1 MTSHSNI
8 DQLTD
13 RQIIDLILQDG
24 KSKYFELLYNRYHG
38 RVKDKCFSLLKSR
51 QMAHEFTLEIFEKV
65 YEKLNTFK
73 GNSTFSSWLYAISY
87 NHCIEY
93 LRQKKKLHYP
103 EWNRNFEL
111 PDVIDEMAE
120 EDLTGIRYDRLMK
133 VLDMAHPEE
142 KALLLMRYQDNIPLK
157 LIQLTFRIS
166 ESAAKMRIKRARAR
180 VMHLY
185 KEMYNSD

>member
-1 MTSHSNI
+1 MTSHSL
-8 DQLTD
+8 DQLSD

-24 KSKYFELLYNRYHG
+24 KSKYFELLYNRYNG
-38 RVKDKCFSLLKSR
+38 RVKDKCFSLLKNR
-51 QMAHEFTLEIFEKV
+51 QMAQEFTLEIFEKV

-180 VMHLY
+180 VLHLY
-185 KEMYNSD
+185 KEMYSE